1 MSEMDEIGQEMD
13 RVLRV
18 TLTAAGQIAE
28 AAAHRNAAQARRAAA
43 APREQARLIEAE
55 LRAQRDAARLVHR
68 QAGDPL
74 WWHDAQPHDVA
85 AVWQAART
93 WWAPTRESVA
103 GCPRC
108 GVVATLH
115 DRKTRWVRD
124 LTAGGRP
131 VVLV

>member
-43 APREQARLIEAE
+43 APREQAGLIEAE

-85 AVWQAART
+85 AVWQAAQT
-93 WWAPTRESVA
+93 WAGTDPQAAAAADLVHGGVSAQVGTQPRRPSRRVAP
-103 GCPRC
+103 PQ
-108 GVVATLH
+108 
-115 DRKTRWVRD
+115 
-124 LTAGGRP
+124 P
-131 VVLV
+131 P